1 MADVPQV
8 HAELVPPRRLRR
20 EADLC
25 DWKAVVR
32 AALQNLDARPRR
44 FGLDSGRAD
53 GHSDVAVCELSDC
66 SVDDKIVW
74 DDCADHDGDIRN
86 GEVCV
91 AQRLQRRLVHRA
103 DHKARSAI
111 IQAVWPQRARGELF
125 DGDSVGAV
133 MFHVGWLVDDDE
145 ARGPEQDARLD
156 GVERGGLAAF
166 WRLVVERPKRFR
178 KVLAA
183 VVRRGNGR
191 RGAWLLLL
199 FFAQALPL
207 PDLLLL
213 DLDFGPSRG
222 TVAELA

>member
-156 GVERGGLAAF
+156 GVERGGLSWSGQSGSEKSSPPLF
-166 WRLVVERPKRFR
+166 
-178 KVLAA
+178 AA
-183 VVRRGNGR
+183 VTGAAA
-191 RGAWLLLL
+191 AWLLLL